1 MIQQDFAY
9 NAAEIVSADQNVLG
23 LAVAGSWITN
33 ELDEYSD
40 LDLVLV
46 TKEQISS
53 DKEKMIDLAKSLGNF
68 ISGFTGEHVG
78 EPRLLICLYDDPLLH
93 VDIKFLTLQEFTNR
107 IENPVILFER
117 DDLLTAIITSTEAKW
132 PEPDFQW
139 IEDRFWTWVHYA
151 CMKIGRGELM
161 EAYDFLSFLR
171 QTVFSPLMQVKNN
184 KKVRGLRRVETQLSL
199 SDLENLKITIAQYN
213 NASIIKA
220 LDNSIS
226 IYKSLRRKLFPA
238 TITMQEKAEKRSLE
252 YFKQIKKA

>member
-1 MIQQDFAY
+1 M
-9 NAAEIVSADQNVLG
+9 AAEIVSNDPNVVG

-40 LDLVLV
+40 LDLILV
-46 TKEQISS
+46 TKEKVSN
-53 DKEKMIDLAKSLGNF
+53 DKEKMIAYAKTIGNI

-93 VDIKFLTLQEFTNR
+93 VDIKFLTLEEFRNR
-107 IENPVILFER
+107 IENPVVLFER
-117 DDLLTAIITSTEAKW
+117 DNLLTNIIQSTRAEW
-132 PEPDFQW
+132 PQPDFQW

-184 KKVRGLRRVETQLSL
+184 KKVRGLRRVETQLNL

-213 NASIIKA
+213 KASIIKA

-238 TITMQEKAEKRSLE
+238 TITLQEKAEKRSLE

>member
-1 MIQQDFAY
+1 MIQQKFAT
-9 NAAEIVSADQNVLG
+9 NIANIVSSDTSITG
-23 LAVAGSWITN
+23 LAAGGSWITG
-33 ELDEYSD
+33 EMDEYSD

-46 TKEQISS
+46 TREKTGGN
-53 DKEKMIDLAKSLGNF
+53 KEKMLAYAKTFGNF

-93 VDIKFLTLQEFTNR
+93 VDIKFLTLEEFRYR
-107 IENPVILFER
+107 IEDPVILFER
-117 DDLLTAIITSTEAKW
+117 DNLLTNIIQSTRAEW
-132 PEPDFQW
+132 PQPDFQW

-171 QTVFSPLMQVKNN
+171 QTVLSPLLQVKNN
-184 KKVRGLRRVETQLSL
+184 KQVRGLRRVETQLSL

-213 NASIIKA
+213 KASIIKA

-226 IYKSLRRKLFPA
+226 IYKSIRIKLFPA
-238 TITMQEKAEKRSLE
+238 AITLQEKAEKKSLE

>member
-238 TITMQEKAEKRSLE
+238 TITLQEKAEKRSLE

>member
-238 TITMQEKAEKRSLE
+238 TINMQEKAEKRSLE

>member
-93 VDIKFLTLQEFTNR
+93 VDIKFLTLQEFVNR

-213 NASIIKA
+213 KASIIKA

>member
-1 MIQQDFAY
+1 MIQKDFAY
-9 NAAEIVSADQNVLG
+9 KAAEIVSTDPDVIG

-46 TKEQISS
+46 TREKTGGN
-53 DKEKMIDLAKSLGNF
+53 KEKMLAYAKTFGNF

-93 VDIKFLTLQEFTNR
+93 VDIKFLTLEEFRYR
-107 IENPVILFER
+107 IEDPVILFER
-117 DDLLTAIITSTEAKW
+117 DNLLTNIIQSTRAEW
-132 PEPDFQW
+132 PQPDFQW

-171 QTVFSPLMQVKNN
+171 QTVLSPLLQVKNN
-184 KKVRGLRRVETQLSL
+184 KQVRGLRRVETQLSL

-213 NASIIKA
+213 KASIIKA

-238 TITMQEKAEKRSLE
+238 TITLQEKAEKKSLE